1 MSDNKDNSKKGFFSR
16 LFGGSNTSVQ
26 TKTEV
31 TSSEQSSEIPSMSAL
46 NKMKKA
52 DIVSVAK
59 DNGLELDINLTK
71 AKLLEAWELHF
82 SSEPSPSAVDDAAD
96 VMAEVAAAKEAPVEE
111 AAEEVAEE
119 APVEEA
125 AEEVAEEVAE
135 EAPVEEAAE
144 ELAEEA
150 PVEEAVEE
158 VAEEAAEEVAEEVAE
173 EAPVEEAAEE
183 AVVEEAVEEV
193 AEEAPVE
200 EAAEEVA
207 EEVAEEAPVEEA
219 AEEAVVE
226 EAVEEVA
233 EEAAEE
239 VAEVVAEE
247 APVEEAAEEAAE
259 EAVVEEAVEEKETEI
274 KISMDEKTSA
284 QIISDFETKQLKT
297 DLPEFR
303 PGDTIVVSVKVREG
317 ERTRLQAFEGVVMGV
332 KKGGLNS
339 SFIVRKISS
348 GIGVER
354 TFQTHSPMID
364 SIKVKRKGDVR
375 QAKLFYLRERSGK
388 SARIKERLE

>member
-1 MSDNKDNSKKGFFSR
+1 MSDNKDNNKKGFFSR
-16 LFGGSNTSVQ
+16 LFGGSNAPVQ

-111 AAEEVAEE
+111 AAEEVAEK
-119 APVEEA
+119 
-125 AEEVAEEVAE
+125 
-135 EAPVEEAAE
+135 
-144 ELAEEA
+144 
-150 PVEEAVEE
+150 
-158 VAEEAAEEVAEEVAE
+158 
-173 EAPVEEAAEE
+173 
-183 AVVEEAVEEV
+183 
-193 AEEAPVE
+193 
-200 EAAEEVA
+200 
-207 EEVAEEAPVEEA
+207 
-219 AEEAVVE
+219 
-226 EAVEEVA
+226 
-233 EEAAEE
+233 
-239 VAEVVAEE
+239 
-247 APVEEAAEEAAE
+247 AAE

>member
-1 MSDNKDNSKKGFFSR
+1 MSDNKDNNKKGFFSR
-16 LFGGSNTSVQ
+16 LFGGSNASEQ

-31 TSSEQSSEIPSMSAL
+31 TSSEQISEIPSISAL

-71 AKLLEAWELHF
+71 AKLLEAWKLHF
-82 SSEPSPSAVDDAAD
+82 NPEPLPSAVDDAAD
-96 VMAEVAAAKEAPVEE
+96 VMAEVAE
-111 AAEEVAEE
+111 AEE

-125 AEEVAEEVAE
+125 AEEI
-135 EAPVEEAAE
+135 VEEAAE
-144 ELAEEA
+144 EKEA
-150 PVEEAVEE
+150 
-158 VAEEAAEEVAEEVAE
+158 
-173 EAPVEEAAEE
+173 
-183 AVVEEAVEEV
+183 
-193 AEEAPVE
+193 
-200 EAAEEVA
+200 
-207 EEVAEEAPVEEA
+207 
-219 AEEAVVE
+219 
-226 EAVEEVA
+226 
-233 EEAAEE
+233 
-239 VAEVVAEE
+239 
-247 APVEEAAEEAAE
+247 
-259 EAVVEEAVEEKETEI
+259 EI
-274 KISMDEKTSA
+274 KISLDEKTSA
-284 QIISDFETKQLKT
+284 QIISDFENKQLKT

>member
-1 MSDNKDNSKKGFFSR
+1 MSDNKDNNKKGFFSR
-16 LFGGSNTSVQ
+16 LFGGSNASEQ

-31 TSSEQSSEIPSMSAL
+31 TSSEQISEIPSISAL

-71 AKLLEAWELHF
+71 AKLLEAWKLHF
-82 SSEPSPSAVDDAAD
+82 NPEPLPSAVDDAAD
-96 VMAEVAAAKEAPVEE
+96 VMAEVAVAEEAPVEE
-111 AAEEVAEE
+111 ATEE

-125 AEEVAEEVAE
+125 AEEIVEEASEEATE

-144 ELAEEA
+144 EI
-150 PVEEAVEE
+150 
-158 VAEEAAEEVAEEVAE
+158 
-173 EAPVEEAAEE
+173 VEEAAEE
-183 AVVEEAVEEV
+183 KEA
-193 AEEAPVE
+193 
-200 EAAEEVA
+200 
-207 EEVAEEAPVEEA
+207 
-219 AEEAVVE
+219 
-226 EAVEEVA
+226 
-233 EEAAEE
+233 
-239 VAEVVAEE
+239 
-247 APVEEAAEEAAE
+247 
-259 EAVVEEAVEEKETEI
+259 EI
-274 KISMDEKTSA
+274 KISLDEKTSA
-284 QIISDFETKQLKT
+284 QIISDFENKQLKT